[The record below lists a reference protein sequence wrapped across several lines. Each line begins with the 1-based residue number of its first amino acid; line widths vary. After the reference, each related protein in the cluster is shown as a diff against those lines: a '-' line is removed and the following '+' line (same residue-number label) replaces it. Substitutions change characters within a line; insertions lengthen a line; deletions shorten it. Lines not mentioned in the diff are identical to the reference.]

1 MVSTDKD
8 MVVLSPEELLDCLG
22 RVSDTRITYK
32 WLSDKKLFFE
42 VNSVEQKAQYL
53 AKIAHIIQHY
63 VISAKGLECEF
74 KITLRADDNT
84 NDDDDEAEV
93 VAPSQNYMPNKTI
106 NRLIMIFQSQEDDL
120 RVFRFEAGEG
130 ILKGHQYFEADPN
143 IVDIECNSIQKSI
156 QICAKSTRSNVYN
169 IFEVNS
175 NCLNIKAFKEK
186 YIRAFA
192 RIPSAIK
199 GYSVISLVRINPKMR
214 KAEFETKIGFVR
226 SLVNRVFLSL
236 SIDAFLEKQS
246 FYTSLPVDGFV
257 LTVGAREMNKR
268 DKTNKIQAL
277 TDEMEEGK
285 QIIYLFY
292 DPYQKIPTLVQGTK
306 EVLYLNKFET

>member
-8 MVVLSPEELLDCLG
+8 MVVLSPEELLDCFG
-22 RVSDTRITYK
+22 RISDTRITYK

-42 VNSVEQKAQYL
+42 IFSVEQKAQYM
-53 AKIAHIIQHY
+53 AKMAHVIQHY
-63 VISAKGLECEF
+63 VTSVKGLECEF
-74 KITLRADDNT
+74 KISLRT
-84 NDDDDEAEV
+84 DDEKEEEDEVAEV
-93 VAPSQNYMPNKTI
+93 TPSQHYMPNKTI

-156 QICAKSTRSNVYN
+156 QICAKSTRENVFN

-175 NCLNIKAFKEK
+175 NCLNIKAFKDK

-192 RIPSAIK
+192 RIPTAIK
-199 GYSVISLVRINPKMR
+199 SHAVISLVRINPKM
-214 KAEFETKIGFVR
+214 KKTEFETKIGFVR
-226 SLVNRVFLSL
+226 SLVGRVFLSL

-246 FYTSLPVDGFV
+246 FYCALPIDGFV

-268 DKTNKIQAL
+268 DKTNKIQSI
-277 TDEMEEGK
+277 TDEMDGNR
-285 QIIYLFY
+285 QFIYLFY
-292 DPYQKIPTLVQGTK
+292 DPYQKTPTLVSKTK

>member
-42 VNSVEQKAQYL
+42 VNSIERKAQYL

-63 VISAKGLECEF
+63 VISVKGLECEF
-74 KITLRADDNT
+74 KITLRSEEDEGGEEDN
-84 NDDDDEAEV
+84 EEV
-93 VAPSQNYMPNKTI
+93 TSSPHYMPNKTI

-120 RVFRFEAGEG
+120 RIFRFEAGEG

-156 QICAKSTRSNVYN
+156 QICAKSTRENVFN

-192 RIPSAIK
+192 RIPTAIK
-199 GYSVISLVRINPKMR
+199 SHAVISLVRINPKM
-214 KAEFETKIGFVR
+214 KKTEFETKIGFVR
-226 SLVNRVFLSL
+226 SLVGRIFLSL
-236 SIDAFLEKQS
+236 SIDAFLERQT
-246 FYTSLPVDGFV
+246 FYCSLPVDGFV

-268 DKTNKIQAL
+268 DKINKIQTI
-277 TDEMEEGK
+277 TDELDGSK
-285 QIIYLFY
+285 KIIYLFY
-292 DPYQKIPTLVQGTK
+292 DPYQKIPTLVEGTK